1 MRFRPSVPTRYR
13 AARRW
18 LLRSVTVAACAV
30 FTWMSMAA
38 PALAA
43 PPGDLN
49 QVIERIRLA
58 LLVLGGALV
67 GLFITIGFFRYS
79 AADGDPGETE
89 RAKKAIRCAAVGFLG
104 AAIAQL
110 IVKVLQSVVS

>member
-1 MRFRPSVPTRYR
+1 M
-13 AARRW
+13 
-18 LLRSVTVAACAV
+18 AV
-30 FTWMSMAA
+30 IAILAVLGTAV

-89 RAKKAIRCAAVGFLG
+89 RAKKAIRCAAVGFVG

-110 IVKVLQSVVS
+110 IVKLLQSVVS